1 MIRVKLEDF
10 RLKITKAI
18 VNVVSFIQF
27 FFFFFL
33 VFNAAAMCIVAKI
46 FPAATYN

>member
-27 FFFFFL
+27 IL
-33 VFNAAAMCIVAKI
+33 SSQGRAL
-46 FPAATYN
+46 